1 MFRNLL
7 LSFFDLTFPNFC
19 ILCSN
24 KIYLSSYPICTD
36 CLYSIERVDEKK
48 LKNFFLNHFSKEKYI
63 SNFFAMYEFIKD
75 GKFQTAIHH
84 LKYQNKPKIGLL
96 LGLELGKNLLK
107 IDWFNEID
115 LIIPVPLYKMKK
127 ISRGYNQ
134 SLLIAKG
141 IQTISNKQLE
151 YKSVKRVRFTKSQTK
166 LTIEQRRENVLNA
179 FNVTNRTNI
188 VGKSIIIVDDVCTTG
203 STSSE
208 LAKTLIQNGAKQV
221 SLATLAVVTDKRI
234 DV

>member
-1 MFRNLL
+1 
-7 LSFFDLTFPNFC
+7 
-19 ILCSN
+19 
-24 KIYLSSYPICTD
+24 
-36 CLYSIERVDEKK
+36 
-48 LKNFFLNHFSKEKYI
+48 
-63 SNFFAMYEFIKD
+63 MYEFIKD

-84 LKYQNKPKIGLL
+84 LKYQNKPKVGLL

-115 LIIPVPLYKMKK
+115 LIIPVPLHKMKK

-141 IQTISNKQLE
+141 IQKYSNKQLE
-151 YKSVKRVRFTKSQTK
+151 PKLVKRVRFTKTQTK

-179 FNVTNRTNI
+179 FKVNDRTKI
-188 VGKSIIIVDDVCTTG
+188 FGKSILIVDDVCTTG

-208 LAKTLIQNGAKQV
+208 LAKTLLQNGAKQV

>member
-1 MFRNLL
+1 
-7 LSFFDLTFPNFC
+7 
-19 ILCSN
+19 
-24 KIYLSSYPICTD
+24 
-36 CLYSIERVDEKK
+36 
-48 LKNFFLNHFSKEKYI
+48 
-63 SNFFAMYEFIKD
+63 MYEFIKD
-75 GKFQTAIHH
+75 GKFHTAIHH
-84 LKYQNKPKIGLL
+84 LKYQDKPKVGLL
-96 LGLELGKNLLK
+96 FGLELGKNLLK

-115 LIIPVPLYKMKK
+115 LIIPVPLHKMKK

-134 SLLIAKG
+134 SLLIAQG

-151 YKSVKRVRFTKSQTK
+151 YKSVKRVRFTKTQTK

-179 FNVTNRTNI
+179 FKVTNRTNI
-188 VGKSIIIVDDVCTTG
+188 IGKSILIVDDVCTTG

-208 LAKTLIQNGAKQV
+208 LAKTLIRNGAKQV